1 MSWTE
6 ALERTVLAAEL
17 LSSVLPQV
25 NIQISFEAENHRRY
39 QLTNSNLN
47 VDFVL
52 SHVQLYI
59 FFF

>member
-39 QLTNSNLN
+39 KLTNSNLN

>member
-6 ALERTVLAAEL
+6 ALERTVLAAEF

-39 QLTNSNLN
+39 QLTISNLN
-47 VDFVL
+47 VHFVL
-52 SHVQLYI
+52 SHV
-59 FFF
+59 